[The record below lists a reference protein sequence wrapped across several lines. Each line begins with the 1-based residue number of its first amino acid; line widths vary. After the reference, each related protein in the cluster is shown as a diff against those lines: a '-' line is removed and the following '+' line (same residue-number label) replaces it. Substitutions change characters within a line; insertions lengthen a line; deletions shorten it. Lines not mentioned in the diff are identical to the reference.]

1 MKNKRIGTSFDDFL
15 ADENLLEEVTARA
28 IKRVI
33 AWQIEQAMKESNLTK
48 AAMAKM
54 MKTSR
59 SQLDRLLDPTN
70 DALTL
75 GTLASVA
82 QALGKRVEVKLV

>member
-1 MKNKRIGTSFDDFL
+1 MKKKHIGSSFDKFL
-15 ADENLLEEVTARA
+15 EEENCLEEVTALA

-33 AWQIEQAMKESNLTK
+33 AWQIKQAMKEHRLTK
-48 AAMAKM
+48 AAMAKT

-59 SQLDRLLDPTN
+59 SQLDRLLDPN
-70 DALTL
+70 NSSLTL

-82 QALGKRVEVKLV
+82 RILGKQVEFKLV